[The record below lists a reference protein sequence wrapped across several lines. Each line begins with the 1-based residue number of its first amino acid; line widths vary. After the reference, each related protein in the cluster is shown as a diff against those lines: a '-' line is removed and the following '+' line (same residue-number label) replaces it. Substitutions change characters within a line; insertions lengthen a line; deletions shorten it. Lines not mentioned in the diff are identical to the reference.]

1 MHKII
6 SIHATV
12 YGKVQGVFYRKNTAE
27 KAKSLGLTG
36 WVKNNADET
45 VSLVA
50 CGELEK
56 IDLLIAWLWQGPA
69 KAQVTNVSWHEINV
83 EHFKQFEVRL

>member
-1 MHKII
+1 MDKII

-12 YGKVQGVFYRKNTAE
+12 SGKVQGVFYRKNTAI

-36 WVKNNADET
+36 WVKNNVDET

-50 CGELEK
+50 CGDPEK
-56 IDLLIAWLWQGPA
+56 INLLIAWLWQGPSMA
-69 KAQVTNVSWHEINV
+69 RVSDVSWHEIVV
-83 EHFKQFEVRL
+83 EDFEGFEVRL